1 MLDLRWRCRDD
12 VALTPRDDGV
22 DVVIGG
28 RPGVPVPLRPDL
40 AREAVRLNHGVS
52 DDAVGN
58 LADGDP
64 ATCARLF
71 RFRQRLQK
79 HGLLVVDLYCRGQR
93 AAILRPLSARWDPRL
108 PAARR
113 TRSST
118 CRTLSRFALLRREG
132 RHLVLECTEA
142 PCDIVLED
150 RTLVS
155 WIHDAAASV
164 EPEPGSA
171 QAAVLAFLADL
182 GFVEDSDAEE
192 PPARQMWEFHDRLFH
207 RRTRNYADMRPFG
220 GIYPFLDAS
229 GDGQVER
236 LPSPPAIRA
245 PHAAET
251 IDLTAPDTFAGA
263 SLQHVMEKRRSR
275 REMGRGAVGL
285 EQVAAL
291 LYRVARVTRRL
302 PGGLLQ
308 RPYPSGGAIHELEFY
323 LAVRVCGGLAP
334 GFYHYRGDIHALTH
348 LRREAADRAAAAM
361 VSDCAAAWRTAGE
374 PQCLIVVSSRLPR
387 LAWKYAAIAYRTSIL
402 NAGVVLQSLY
412 LVATDIGLN
421 GSAAGAGNPDLF
433 ALATGTL
440 SWEETSI
447 AEFGFGSRPAPDDAQ
462 RAGVSPR

>member
-12 VALTPRDDGV
+12 VTLTPRGDGV
-22 DVVIGG
+22 DVVVDG
-28 RPGVPVPLRPDL
+28 RPGVPVPMPSNL
-40 AREAVRLNHGVS
+40 AREAARLNHGVS
-52 DDAVGN
+52 DDTIGN

-64 ATCARLF
+64 ATSARLF
-71 RFRQRLQK
+71 QFRHRLQK
-79 HGLLVVDLYCRGQR
+79 HGLLVVDLYCREQR
-93 AAILRPLSARWDPRL
+93 VAVLRPRSATLDPRR

-113 TRSST
+113 ARHST
-118 CRTLSRFALLRREG
+118 CWTLSRFAFLRREG

-150 RTLVS
+150 RSLVR
-155 WIHDAAASV
+155 WIHEAAASV
-164 EPEPGSA
+164 EPAWGSV
-171 QAAVLAFLADL
+171 QAAVLVFLADL
-182 GFVEDSDAEE
+182 GFVEDPDEEE
-192 PPARQMWEFHDRLFH
+192 PPARQMWEFQDRLFH
-207 RRTRNYADMRPFG
+207 RRTRNHAELRPFG
-220 GIYPFLDAS
+220 GIYRFLETSA
-229 GDGQVER
+229 DGHVER

-251 IDLTAPDTFAGA
+251 IDLPAPDAPAGA
-263 SLQHVMEKRRSR
+263 SLQHVMENRRSR
-275 REMGRGAVGL
+275 REMGREAVGL

-302 PGGLLQ
+302 PGDLLQ

-334 GFYHYRGDIHALTH
+334 GFYHYRSDMHALTP
-348 LRREAADRAAAAM
+348 LRREGANRAAAAM
-361 VSDCAAAWRTAGE
+361 LSDCAAAWQTPGE
-374 PQCLIVVSSRLPR
+374 PQCLVVVSSRLPR

-402 NAGVVLQSLY
+402 NAGVALQSLY

-421 GSAAGAGNPDLF
+421 GSAAGTGNPDLF
-433 ALATGTL
+433 ARATGMS

-447 AEFGFGSRPAPDDAQ
+447 AEFGFGSRPAPDDAT

>member
-1 MLDLRWRCRDD
+1 MLDLRWRCRDG
-12 VALTPRDDGV
+12 VTLTPRDDGV
-22 DVVIGG
+22 DVVVDG
-28 RPGVPVPLRPDL
+28 RPGVPVPLPSDL
-40 AREAVRLNHGVS
+40 ALAAVRLNHGVS
-52 DDAVGN
+52 DDAIDSR
-58 LADGDP
+58 ADGDP
-64 ATCARLF
+64 ATSARLF
-71 RFRQRLQK
+71 QFRQRLQK
-79 HGLLVVDLYCRGQR
+79 HGLLVVDLYCREQR
-93 AAILRPLSARWDPRL
+93 VAILRPLSATWDPRL

-113 TRSST
+113 TRNST
-118 CRTLSRFALLRREG
+118 CWTLSRFALLRREG

-150 RTLVS
+150 RNLVR
-155 WIHDAAASV
+155 WIHAAAASV

-171 QAAVLAFLADL
+171 QAVVLAFLEGL
-182 GFVEDSDAEE
+182 GFVEHPDAAE

-207 RRTRNYADMRPFG
+207 RRTRNYADLRPFG
-220 GIYPFLDAS
+220 GIYRFLEAS
-229 GDGQVER
+229 EDGHVEH

-251 IDLTAPDTFAGA
+251 IALAAPDRLAGT
-263 SLQHVMEKRRSR
+263 SLRHVMEKRRSR
-275 REMGRGAVGL
+275 REMGREAVGL

-302 PGGLLQ
+302 PGDLLQ

-334 GFYHYRGDIHALTH
+334 GFYHYRSDIHALAH

-374 PQCLIVVSSRLPR
+374 PQCLIVLSSRLPR

-421 GSAAGAGNPDLF
+421 GSAAGTGNPELF
-433 ALATGTL
+433 VQATGTT

-447 AEFGFGSRPAPDDAQ
+447 AEFGFGSRPAPGDAK
-462 RAGVSPR
+462 RAGVAPR

>member
-12 VALTPRDDGV
+12 VTLTPRDDSV
-22 DVVIGG
+22 DVVVDG
-28 RPGVPVPLRPDL
+28 RPGVHVPMPSDL

-52 DDAVGN
+52 DDTIGN
-58 LADGDP
+58 LADGDL
-64 ATCARLF
+64 ATSARLF
-71 RFRQRLQK
+71 QFRHRLQR
-79 HGLLVVDLYCRGQR
+79 HGLLVVDLYCREQR
-93 AAILRPLSARWDPRL
+93 VAILRPHSATLDPRL

-113 TRSST
+113 TRNST
-118 CRTLSRFALLRREG
+118 RWTLSRFALLRREG

-150 RTLVS
+150 QSLVR

-164 EPEPGSA
+164 EPESGSA
-171 QAAVLAFLADL
+171 QAAVLAFLEDL
-182 GFVEDSDAEE
+182 GFVDDPDEEE

-207 RRTRNYADMRPFG
+207 RRTRNHADLRPFG
-220 GIYPFLDAS
+220 GIYRFRELAE
-229 GDGQVER
+229 DGYVEH
-236 LPSPPAIRA
+236 LPSPPATRA
-245 PHAAET
+245 PYAAET
-251 IDLTAPDTFAGA
+251 IDLTAPDTLTSA
-263 SLQHVMEKRRSR
+263 SLQHVMETRRSR
-275 REMGRGAVGL
+275 REMGGEAVSL
-285 EQVAAL
+285 EQVATL

-302 PGGLLQ
+302 PGDLLH

-334 GFYHYRGDIHALTH
+334 GFYHYRSDIHAITH
-348 LRREAADRAAAAM
+348 LRREEADRAAAAM
-361 VSDCAAAWRTAGE
+361 VSDCAVAWRTPGE

-421 GSAAGAGNPDLF
+421 GSAAGTGNPDLF
-433 ALATGTL
+433 VQATGMP

-447 AEFGFGSRPAPDDAQ
+447 AEFGFGSRPAPDDAK
-462 RAGVSPR
+462 RAGESPW